1 MSGSATTP
9 EPGPEPDPALD
20 PELDPLE
27 IQLQREH
34 LVHYQWMVALQRP
47 VLPFLAYTSVIL
59 VLAALTGIWPQAG
72 AFAPAALFPLVAYLL
87 WVPMSG
93 RALWRRAPGLAD
105 RRVLVRDPG
114 GYVVTGPSGSDRVP
128 WGEVEDALLSSRL
141 LALRR
146 RNGAADLVPW
156 SLPGTEA
163 LLRAAE
169 DAGVEVRRS
178 AFLG

>member
-1 MSGSATTP
+1 MTGSAATP
-9 EPGPEPDPALD
+9 NPDANPGPGGGMMSM
-20 PELDPLE
+20 E
-27 IQLQREH
+27 IQLRREH

-105 RRVLVRDPG
+105 RRVLTLDAAG
-114 GYVVTGPSGSDRVP
+114 SVVTGPSGTDRIP
-128 WGEVEDALLSSRL
+128 WDEVEDALLSSRL
-141 LALRR
+141 VVLRR
-146 RNGAADLVPW
+146 RSGAADLVPR
-156 SLPGTEA
+156 STPGTEA
-163 LLRAAE
+163 LLHAIEA
-169 DAGVEVRRS
+169 AGVEVRRS